1 MVKKRKN
8 LSDNERQAI
17 YEALLLR
24 SFIGMR
30 NIIHTDEKWFNTT
43 KKAKRFYMLPEEE
56 DPLRTIHNKNSIPKC
71 MLLCAVCP
79 PRYNA
84 EGQCYF
90 DGKLGIWPF
99 VRQEPAQR
107 GSKYRDKGTPITKPI
122 NVTRDVS
129 RSYLITKVLLA
140 IVAKWPIEAR
150 GETIWIQQDNA
161 RTHIE
166 PNDEVFCQAVRQT
179 GLDIRIFNQPANSPD
194 LNVLDLGFFASL
206 QSKTF
211 LTSSKNMNDLIQ
223 NVQKEFSNYDE
234 SKIRNVF
241 LTLQGCMIEVMKKGG
256 GNGYKIPHM
265 NKEALEAA
273 GMLPNSLSIDRE
285 LYHAVLQ
292 QLYAA

>member
-1 MVKKRKN
+1 M
-8 LSDNERQAI
+8 
-17 YEALLLR
+17 
-24 SFIGMR
+24 F
-30 NIIHTDEKWFNTT
+30 
-43 KKAKRFYMLPEEE
+43 
-56 DPLRTIHNKNSIPKC
+56 
-71 MLLCAVCP
+71 
-79 PRYNA
+79 
-84 EGQCYF
+84 
-90 DGKLGIWPF
+90 
-99 VRQEPAQR
+99 QEPAQR

-129 RSYLITKVLLA
+129 RSYLITKVLPA
-140 IVAKWPIEAR
+140 IVTKWPREAR

-166 PNDEVFCQAVRQT
+166 PNDEAFRLAVQQT
-179 GLDIRIFNQPANSPD
+179 GLDIRIFNQPPNSPD
-194 LNVLDLGFFASL
+194 LNILDLGFFASL

-211 LTSSKNMNDLIQ
+211 LTQSKNMDDLIQ
-223 NVQKEFSNYDE
+223 NVQREFSSYDE

-285 LYHAVLQ
+285 LYHDVLQ

>member
-1 MVKKRKN
+1 M
-8 LSDNERQAI
+8 
-17 YEALLLR
+17 
-24 SFIGMR
+24 F
-30 NIIHTDEKWFNTT
+30 
-43 KKAKRFYMLPEEE
+43 
-56 DPLRTIHNKNSIPKC
+56 
-71 MLLCAVCP
+71 
-79 PRYNA
+79 
-84 EGQCYF
+84 
-90 DGKLGIWPF
+90 
-99 VRQEPAQR
+99 QEPAQR

-129 RSYLITKVLLA
+129 RSYLITKVLPA

-166 PNDEVFCQAVRQT
+166 PNDEAFRLAVQQT
-179 GLDIRIFNQPANSPD
+179 GLDIRIFNQPPNSPD
-194 LNVLDLGFFASL
+194 LNILDLGFFASL

-211 LTSSKNMNDLIQ
+211 LTQSKNMDDLIQ
-223 NVQKEFSNYDE
+223 NVQREFSSYDE

-241 LTLQGCMIEVMKKGG
+241 LTLQGCMIEVMKKR

-292 QLYAA
+292 QLYTA

>member
-1 MVKKRKN
+1 M
-8 LSDNERQAI
+8 
-17 YEALLLR
+17 
-24 SFIGMR
+24 F
-30 NIIHTDEKWFNTT
+30 
-43 KKAKRFYMLPEEE
+43 
-56 DPLRTIHNKNSIPKC
+56 
-71 MLLCAVCP
+71 
-79 PRYNA
+79 
-84 EGQCYF
+84 
-90 DGKLGIWPF
+90 
-99 VRQEPAQR
+99 QEPAQR

-129 RSYLITKVLLA
+129 RSYLITKVLPA
-140 IVAKWPIEAR
+140 IVAKWPREAR

-166 PNDEVFCQAVRQT
+166 PNDEAFCHAVRQT
-179 GLDIRIFNQPANSPD
+179 GLNIRIFNQPANSPD

-273 GMLPNSLSIDRE
+273 GMLPNSLSIDHE